1 MWRKVRSHLLYP
13 VKIGQVILSPLLCFW
28 CWSVLRVEVVV
39 QKAELGHLLV
49 FCSWS
54 SVVGVGI
61 DADAASWREDS
72 RHFDVFRI
80 HQFDEVL
87 HDNVDTIFVEV
98 AMVSEAKQVEF
109 QALAFHHFMV
119 GEIVDAY
126 FSEVGLPCDGAEAG
140 ELRAV
145 EAHPIVVARVFVFKA
160 LEDFWGVVVAVFR
173 GFA

>member
-1 MWRKVRSHLLYP
+1 M
-13 VKIGQVILSPLLCFW
+13 
-28 CWSVLRVEVVV
+28 LRVEVVV

-49 FCSWS
+49 FCSRS

-72 RHFDVFRI
+72 RHFDVFGI

-87 HDNVDTIFVEV
+87 HDDVDTIFVEV
-98 AMVSEAKQVEF
+98 AVISEAKQVEL

-126 FSEVGLPCDGAEAG
+126 FCEVGLPCDGAEAG
-140 ELRAV
+140 EFRAV

>member
-1 MWRKVRSHLLYP
+1 MK
-13 VKIGQVILSPLLCFW
+13 
-28 CWSVLRVEVVV
+28 
-39 QKAELGHLLV
+39 KAELGHFFV
-49 FCSWS
+49 FRSRS

-61 DADAASWREDS
+61 NADAASWCEDS
-72 RHFDVFRI
+72 RHFDVFWI

-87 HDNVDTIFVEV
+87 HDDVDTIFVEV
-98 AMVSEAKQVEF
+98 AVVSEAEQVEL

-126 FSEVGLPCDGAEAG
+126 FGKVGLPRDGAEAG

-173 GFA
+173 SLA

>member
-1 MWRKVRSHLLYP
+1 MK
-13 VKIGQVILSPLLCFW
+13 
-28 CWSVLRVEVVV
+28 
-39 QKAELGHLLV
+39 KAELGHFFV
-49 FCSWS
+49 FRSRS

-61 DADAASWREDS
+61 NADAASWREDS
-72 RHFDVFRI
+72 RHFDVFWI

-87 HDNVDTIFVEV
+87 HDDVE
-98 AMVSEAKQVEF
+98 QVEL

-126 FSEVGLPCDGAEAG
+126 FGKVGLPCDGAEAG

-160 LEDFWGVVVAVFR
+160 LEDFWGVVVAVFSSL
-173 GFA
+173 A